1 MRILDLHI
9 DGFGKFHD
17 LSVSFD
23 KDLNV
28 VYGKN
33 EAGKSTLHTFI
44 RCMLFGLERGRGRAA
59 RADLYSKYEPWQNK
73 AVYGGR
79 MRVEKDGVIYRLERN
94 FQKDQK
100 AFVIVN
106 ETAGKEIEPTKG
118 FMDFLLGGLTE
129 TAYNNTIS
137 IGQLK
142 CVTEGGMVTEL
153 RNYIANMNT
162 TGNLSLNI
170 TKATSYLK
178 NRRKEFERQLT
189 PEAARTYTAL
199 LTEIKNIEKEI
210 SAPEYENQ
218 LQTYQDLRSQVKNQL
233 SEKQTERET
242 LLQKIA
248 KGRQALDGAQFTD
261 EASIHAYQE
270 NARNTYAHYKEVA
283 DAASRRGRSV
293 LPVIMLVLA
302 VFCALGAGALGFLSS
317 QTFDPVVFG
326 TGALISVST
335 GVAHYTV
342 GLICALSAAA
352 VFFFA
357 VGLIFFMKN
366 HSLKQE
372 LSMTEKL
379 LQEIFSRHLGDSSI
393 SGEAMTAFESRMEEF
408 VRLSQVLERSEQSVQ
423 EQASEINALQ
433 AKETD
438 CDDAISR
445 QQKAQW
451 ELEKRLDHLAHCKDQ
466 TESLKQVLAENDR
479 IREEITAI
487 DLALETMT
495 KLSATIRDSFGL
507 YLNKTASELISG
519 ITGGIYDSMSVD
531 ESLNVFMN
539 TRTRLVPVEQVS
551 SGTMDQIYLAL
562 RLAAAK
568 LVQNG
573 RRDTM
578 PLIFDD
584 SFVLYD
590 DERLKTALKWLV
602 KAYDSQIII
611 FTCHQREAQLLTA
624 NQIRYHLV
632 SI

>member
-9 DGFGKFHD
+9 DGLGKFHD
-17 LSVSFD
+17 LAVSFD
-23 KDLNV
+23 EDLNV

-568 LVQNG
+568 LIQPEG
-573 RRDTM
+573 DYM

-590 DERLKTALKWLV
+590 EDRLHTALKWLK
-602 KAYDSQIII
+602 KAYPGQIII
-611 FTCHQREAQLLTA
+611 FTCHQREAQMMTA
-624 NQIRYHLV
+624 DQIAYHLV
-632 SI
+632 TM

>member
-357 VGLIFFMKN
+357 LGLIFFMKN

-408 VRLSQVLERSEQSVQ
+408 IRLSQVLERSEQSVQ

-568 LVQNG
+568 LIQPEG
-573 RRDTM
+573 DYM

-590 DERLKTALKWLV
+590 EDRLHTALKWLK
-602 KAYDSQIII
+602 KAYPGQIII
-611 FTCHQREAQLLTA
+611 FTCHQREAQMMTA
-624 NQIRYHLV
+624 DQIAYHLV
-632 SI
+632 TM

>member
-23 KDLNV
+23 KNLNV

-568 LVQNG
+568 LIQPEG
-573 RRDTM
+573 DYM

-590 DERLKTALKWLV
+590 EDRLHTALKWLK
-602 KAYDSQIII
+602 KAYPGQIII
-611 FTCHQREAQLLTA
+611 FTCHQREAQMMTA
-624 NQIRYHLV
+624 DQIAYHLV
-632 SI
+632 TM

>member
-73 AVYGGR
+73 AVYSGR

-495 KLSATIRDSFGL
+495 ELSATIRDSFGL

-568 LVQNG
+568 LIQPEG
-573 RRDTM
+573 DYM

-590 DERLKTALKWLV
+590 EDRLHTALKWLK
-602 KAYDSQIII
+602 KAYPGQIII
-611 FTCHQREAQLLTA
+611 FTCHQREAQMMTA
-624 NQIRYHLV
+624 DQIAYHLV
-632 SI
+632 TM

>member
-495 KLSATIRDSFGL
+495 KLSATIRYSFGL

-568 LVQNG
+568 LIQPEG
-573 RRDTM
+573 DYM

-590 DERLKTALKWLV
+590 EDRLRTALKWLK
-602 KAYDSQIII
+602 KAYPGQIII
-611 FTCHQREAQLLTA
+611 FTCHQREAQMMTA
-624 NQIRYHLV
+624 DQIAYHLV
-632 SI
+632 TM

>member
-189 PEAARTYTAL
+189 PEAARIYTAL

-451 ELEKRLDHLAHCKDQ
+451 EQEKRLDHLAHCKDQ

-568 LVQNG
+568 LIQPEG
-573 RRDTM
+573 DYM

-590 DERLKTALKWLV
+590 EDRLRTALKCLK
-602 KAYDSQIII
+602 KAYPGQIII
-611 FTCHQREAQLLTA
+611 FTCHQREAQMMTA
-624 NQIRYHLV
+624 DQIAYHLV
-632 SI
+632 TM